1 MRNSTANDYM
11 FCKSDEAMGKT
22 AVFPALHH
30 AAKHF
35 VDRPAGGPS
44 IAVPSTSPGAANY
57 LTRTLDPWRSGRD

>member
-30 AAKHF
+30 AAKHC
-35 VDRPAGGPS
+35 VDRPGSLLRAQDFS
-44 IAVPSTSPGAANY
+44 
-57 LTRTLDPWRSGRD
+57 RTDRAEA

>member
-30 AAKHF
+30 AAKHC
-35 VDRPAGGPS
+35 VDRPASGPS
-44 IAVPSTSPGAANY
+44 IAVPSTSPGS
-57 LTRTLDPWRSGRD
+57 LSRTDRAEA